1 MNRQMSTETQQ
12 ASYDTPADRHGD
24 VFSVP
29 SHLKLASPQCQPGY
43 INGEL
48 TKPQNLRQYLGQ
60 IGPLHSQLHCRPPP
74 HLGLGQAWTGG
85 TNNRANFSSATATGQ
100 TPSYNRFYPLRLQQ
114 WSDFPECHKS
124 VFSSLQEQLGNQTV
138 FPSQDTVQASELQM
152 KKVMSTQY
160 LGAEWLCNH
169 IMASTYFHYAV
180 EKPSAEILAQYLAAT
195 GDKKKVFFEDILLGV
210 EARVSP
216 VSASSDQG
224 YETISSSDTEDTSEM
239 SSLNPLLRATQPDRV
254 VVTQDTPLSNCTAP
268 KPEPEPYR
276 LVIGQHKPPR
286 AADLQSNPVLPEDCL
301 VRMAIA
307 SRTSMARK
315 DEESKDFGCLPSS
328 SATESLLHACPEMAE
343 NQVFFASDL
352 AEAYHYMITSGLEYG
367 YLVTGHAIAFLRIPL
382 TAPTTLLY
390 YTSTFHVEGPNNSPL
405 SSSFSQH
412 LDSVVPPSA
421 LRNVGRQGGDDA
433 LAELAVSQLCSL
445 FILASTSPKRPF
457 SWVAGALRKL
467 SKFPEL
473 PDDGQRKDTLSCP
486 VQNCDED
493 RRPTDHALPPHG
505 EESNHGDPTGLSYC
519 TQKCLLGLMRG
530 LPLDDKC
537 PNYLLHKDT
546 PLTEAPR
553 PANAS
558 GTGYE
563 PRKAG
568 EHHPITGARVSE
580 LVREQIGVDPEASCT
595 LLYSQGLYG
604 AVGCLLRLSVK
615 GYGYT
620 FVAKGVESMN
630 SGHLQHETYIYK
642 YLHRHQGILIP
653 VHLGLVELRSPY
665 PFMAKFTSLSH
676 FMLMSYAGK
685 SLNYGSSMDALSRK
699 LGRDLVQEIDDT
711 YDQLFDWGLDDQ
723 DNVCNAAWC
732 EETQRIMKIDFDHCI
747 LHADVYMAK
756 SRAEATEYRLGSSAA
771 RKRAMIMM
779 NDDNDDNDLEIE
791 GGMRRPRPGLGPALK
806 RAKHAG
812 SL

>member
-1 MNRQMSTETQQ
+1 MT
-12 ASYDTPADRHGD
+12 
-24 VFSVP
+24 
-29 SHLKLASPQCQPGY
+29 
-43 INGEL
+43 
-48 TKPQNLRQYLGQ
+48 
-60 IGPLHSQLHCRPPP
+60 
-74 HLGLGQAWTGG
+74 
-85 TNNRANFSSATATGQ
+85 
-100 TPSYNRFYPLRLQQ
+100 
-114 WSDFPECHKS
+114 
-124 VFSSLQEQLGNQTV
+124 
-138 FPSQDTVQASELQM
+138 
-152 KKVMSTQY
+152 
-160 LGAEWLCNH
+160 
-169 IMASTYFHYAV
+169 STYFHHAV
-180 EKPSAEILAQYLAAT
+180 EKPSAEILAQYLAAI

-210 EARVSP
+210 EAQVSP
-216 VSASSDQG
+216 GSASSDQN
-224 YETISSSDTEDTSEM
+224 YETISRSDTEDTSEM
-239 SSLNPLLRATQPDRV
+239 SSLNPLLRATRPDRV
-254 VVTQDTPLSNCTAP
+254 VLTQDTPLSNCTAP
-268 KPEPEPYR
+268 KSESEPYR
-276 LVIGQHKPPR
+276 LVIGQHKPPHALR
-286 AADLQSNPVLPEDCL
+286 TADPQSTPVLPEDCL
-301 VRMAIA
+301 IRMAIA

-315 DEESKDFGCLPSS
+315 DEESKDFRRLPSS

-382 TAPTTLLY
+382 TEPTTLLY
-390 YTSTFHVEGPNNSPL
+390 YTSTFHVDSPNNSPL
-405 SSSFSQH
+405 SSSFSRH

-421 LRNVGRQGGDDA
+421 LRGVDRQGGDA

-445 FILASTSPKRPF
+445 FILASRSPKRPF
-457 SWVAGALRKL
+457 SWVSGALRNL
-467 SKFPEL
+467 SRFPEL
-473 PDDGQRKDTLSCP
+473 PDDGQRRDVLPCP
-486 VQNCDED
+486 VQNCGEH
-493 RRPTDHALPPHG
+493 RRPTGHALPPHG
-505 EESNHGDPTGLSYC
+505 EDSSHGGATVGAAKEKADLPYC

-530 LPLDDKC
+530 LPLDIKC

-546 PLTEAPR
+546 PLAEAPH
-553 PANAS
+553 PSNAP
-558 GTGYE
+558 GTSYE
-563 PRKAG
+563 SRKA
-568 EHHPITGARVSE
+568 EEQWRQRHPITGARVSE
-580 LVREQIGVDPEASCT
+580 LVREQIGVDPEASCA

-630 SGHLQHETYIYK
+630 SGHLQHETYVYK

-699 LGRDLVQEIDDT
+699 LGRDLVQEIEDT
-711 YDQLFDWGLDDQ
+711 YDELSDWGLDDQ

-756 SRAEATEYRLGSSAA
+756 SRAEATEYRLGSSAV

-779 NDDNDDNDLEIE
+779 NDDNDNDLEIQR
-791 GGMRRPRPGLGPALK
+791 GMRRPRSGLGPALK
-806 RAKHAG
+806 RVKYARG
-812 SL
+812 L